1 MEKKNPIAEARRYVD
16 NAKETI
22 KKADYDSSTKL
33 YQDKKYVRMA
43 GNTLWNGCLVALEAL
58 LQIKKGKGRPS
69 IEKYIEAAAKKDK
82 KLLSYINAAYNSNH
96 LYMGYDG
103 ALNKKAC
110 DAGFDDANAVINRC
124 EQLM

>member
-22 KKADYDSSTKL
+22 KKANYDSSTKS
-33 YQDKKYVRMA
+33 YEDKKYVRMA

-69 IEKYIEAAAKKDK
+69 IEKYIEAAEQKDK
-82 KLLSYINAAYNSNH
+82 KLHSYINAAYNSNH

-103 ALNKKAC
+103 GVNKKVC

-124 EQLM
+124 KQLM